1 MEFRVI
7 SISKDSQAS
16 VLDIYEWFTGVTNE
30 YTLNPAEIEV
40 GEEDRM
46 VIIWAQDNFYK
57 AIELGRKFYQAGVLT
72 LGVFPEHI
80 EEQGCF
86 GAQSLT
92 DGKAIL
98 SIVRALT
105 CPSIYAGPLSFD
117 FNDIHTTLKDA
128 GRFYARFI
136 YGEDVDSLILKVT
149 DKFKQIDFTKVESAC
164 INLYGELSSDF
175 KSWGIDKINNL
186 LDIIPKSSSALFG
199 IHQLPDTLT
208 CIPDDMK
215 REESYG
221 ISFVLAGKDMHNS

>member
-1 MEFRVI
+1 MNFRVI
-7 SISKDSQAS
+7 SISKDDQAS

-30 YTLNPAEIEV
+30 HTLVPAEIEV
-40 GEEDRM
+40 GEDDRM
-46 VIIWAQDNFYK
+46 VIIWAQDNFHK
-57 AIELGRKFYQAGVLT
+57 AIELGRKFHQNGVLT

-86 GAQSLT
+86 DAQT
-92 DGKAIL
+92 VNDGNAIL

-105 CPSIYAGPLSFD
+105 CPAIYSGPLSFD
-117 FNDIHTTLKDA
+117 FNDINTTLKDA

-136 YGEDVDSLILKVT
+136 YGADVDSLILKVT

-164 INLYGELSSDF
+164 INLYGELPSDF

-186 LDIIPKSSSALFG
+186 FNIIPKTSSALLG

-208 CIPDDMK
+208 CIPEDMK
-215 REESYG
+215 REESFG
-221 ISFVLAGKDMHNS
+221 ISFVLAGKEIEI